1 MIGKKSV
8 KAVSDAASGAAW
20 KPFKKWTWADALPAH
35 VTEKLR
41 KSLFFIEQAGADIE
55 KQQSGQSPEPWQKY
69 REHAPDSQPETANV
83 PESDASWDKFNTQYY
98 TRDVRR
104 RENHVQ
110 IGIHPS
116 LKDQVQLPVEM
127 PKDLPKGSPGNKN
140 PAVLRYDPSGTRS
153 AMSTT
158 WEAMNEALDTH
169 KSTHMIRNEWE
180 KDADKILA
188 SYESKDLPPVP
199 GRSWKAQVPASVYE
213 KRW

>member
-20 KPFKKWTWADALPAH
+20 KPLKKWTWADALPAN

-116 LKDQVQLPVEM
+116 LKDQV
-127 PKDLPKGSPGNKN
+127 
-140 PAVLRYDPSGTRS
+140 
-153 AMSTT
+153 
-158 WEAMNEALDTH
+158 
-169 KSTHMIRNEWE
+169 
-180 KDADKILA
+180 
-188 SYESKDLPPVP
+188 
-199 GRSWKAQVPASVYE
+199 
-213 KRW
+213 